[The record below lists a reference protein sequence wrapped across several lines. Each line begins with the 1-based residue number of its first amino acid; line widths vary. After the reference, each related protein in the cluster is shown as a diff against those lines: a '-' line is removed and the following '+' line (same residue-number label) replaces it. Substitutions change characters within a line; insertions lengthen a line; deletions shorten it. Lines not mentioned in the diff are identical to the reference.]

1 MFETQEGVFTVE
13 ISIICIGRGNNWAI
27 SVTQLDFDVAK
38 SALDGKKN
46 KDIYK
51 YIYDPFVTVH
61 VSRQTFNFRIE
72 DETALL
78 LSSP

>member
-1 MFETQEGVFTVE
+1 M
-13 ISIICIGRGNNWAI
+13 
-27 SVTQLDFDVAK
+27 TQLDFDVAK